1 MKTEELFELVVML
14 TTKNMA
20 LEAEIKRLEKQTDR
34 LVEDLN
40 ACNEDEEHDYYD
52 RLASIEREAI
62 IEQEINVLD
71 EVERQDYEANCI
83 HEKDVELNQKF
94 NSINAR
100 LRGTNNRLTEFV
112 HRVTDLEKQVSMFG
126 LDHSELRYR
135 VIELEE
141 KEDNDGK

>member
-14 TTKNMA
+14 TAKNMA
-20 LEAEIKRLEKQTDR
+20 LE
-34 LVEDLN
+34 EDLK
-40 ACNEDEEHDYYD
+40 AIEESYHKVVKKLHDERIEEMELEDEDDSDYYP
-52 RLASIEREAI
+52 SMEEEARD
-62 IEQEINVLD
+62 VLD
-71 EVERQDYEANCI
+71 EIERQDYEANCI